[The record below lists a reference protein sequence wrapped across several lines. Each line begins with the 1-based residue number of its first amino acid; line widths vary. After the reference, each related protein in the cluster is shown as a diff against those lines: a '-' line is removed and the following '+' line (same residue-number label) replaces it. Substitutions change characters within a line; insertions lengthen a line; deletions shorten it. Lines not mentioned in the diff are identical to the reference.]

1 MAKELLTNTAINIL
15 NLLVLPDS
23 ANGSSSSP
31 SPSSFTYLNSSSLIN
46 LNNNIS
52 FPKLQ
57 HLLFNNSFFPLI
69 LNNKSQQIMNET
81 IFSFE
86 EEDYSSLTTNI
97 LEDIEDKQQQQQL
110 FFENNF
116 QLEKNVGCEGFGEK
130 NF

>member
-23 ANGSSSSP
+23 ANGSSSP
-31 SPSSFTYLNSSSLIN
+31 SSSSSFTYLNSSSSSLIN

-86 EEDYSSLTTNI
+86 EDYSSLTTNI

-116 QLEKNVGCEGFGEK
+116 QLEKNVG
-130 NF
+130 